1 MDADENPEDLSLEV
15 KTPYCH
21 YSAIHILSALF
32 ITTVFVLSGVDFN
45 LNCSATT
52 LCSFAASKSFKR
64 RQCRASP
71 ASIYRTVYK
80 I

>member
-32 ITTVFVLSGVDFN
+32 IATVFVLSGVDFN

-52 LCSFAASKSFKR
+52 SSSSFKR